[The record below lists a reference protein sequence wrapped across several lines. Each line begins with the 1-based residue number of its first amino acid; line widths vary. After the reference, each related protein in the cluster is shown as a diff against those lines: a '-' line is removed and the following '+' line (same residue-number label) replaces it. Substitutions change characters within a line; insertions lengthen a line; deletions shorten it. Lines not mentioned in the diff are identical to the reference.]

1 VNGIVEGH
9 GGRIALVPP
18 PEGGARFVVVLP
30 VGDPTTDMSVG
41 DDPTRD

>member
-1 VNGIVEGH
+1 LGLYVVNGIVEGH

-30 VGDPTTDMSVG
+30 VNDPTAG
-41 DDPTRD
+41 